1 MKKDTAGGVFMGLL
15 KNIGFV
21 SLTTVLSIV
30 VLFLLTKLM
39 GAKQVSQ
46 MTMFDYVEGIT
57 IGSVAAELATD
68 LDAPLNSLTAL
79 VIYGLAAVG
88 ISLWTSHSL
97 TVRRVFTGKPL
108 VLLENGVIYRE
119 NLKKAKLDL
128 NEFLTFC
135 RIGGWFDL
143 NQLQTA
149 ILEHNGIVSFLPK
162 ETDRPATPSDL
173 GQMPK
178 KTVPQT
184 PFVMDGRLL
193 SGNIRQAGKAE
204 SWVHR
209 ALLRQGYQEE
219 KDVLLALWDGGEKLT
234 VFPMQPAKPASQI
247 ETL

>member
-1 MKKDTAGGVFMGLL
+1 MGLL

-30 VLFLLTKLM
+30 VLFLLTKWM

-149 ILEHNGIVSFLPK
+149 DNQKCKYRRKML
-162 ETDRPATPSDL
+162 RPAAFS
-173 GQMPK
+173 
-178 KTVPQT
+178 
-184 PFVMDGRLL
+184 F
-193 SGNIRQAGKAE
+193 
-204 SWVHR
+204 
-209 ALLRQGYQEE
+209 
-219 KDVLLALWDGGEKLT
+219 
-234 VFPMQPAKPASQI
+234 QPACLHAQEHRYLPINHKHRQRI
-247 ETL
+247 

>member
-1 MKKDTAGGVFMGLL
+1 MGVL

-46 MTMFDYVEGIT
+46 MAMFGYGSGIT
-57 IGSVAAELATD
+57 IGSVAAERAPD
-68 LDAPLNSLTAL
+68 LGAPLNSLTPL

-173 GQMPK
+173 GQTPK
-178 KTVPQT
+178 KTVPQP

>member
-1 MKKDTAGGVFMGLL
+1 MGLL

-173 GQMPK
+173 GQTPK

-184 PFVMDGRLL
+184 HFVMDGRLL